1 MITALLLND
10 TRIDNHHGCTTVVET
25 IDRLCAA
32 NGIEVVARVPAHSDW
47 RQDEAALA
55 AFRQV
60 DLVLVNGEGT
70 IHHDRPAGRL
80 LLEAGA
86 HAASL
91 GKPAVLLNATWQANS
106 SEALDLLESFS
117 IVSVRE
123 SASEAELV
131 GHGFTPRRIP
141 DLALFHEP
149 QVAERREGV
158 RYCDSV
164 QGDKAMALYRRMWA
178 LGAEPLP
185 IAKLDW
191 QPMIALRWLRRWSPQ
206 KTALLNPAHL
216 ALALRATWQDYTR
229 QVADRDDL
237 TTRVAASEL
246 VVTGRF
252 HMMIFALAAQTP
264 LLALASNTH
273 KIGATMRDAGLEAW
287 RQVDDI
293 AAIDAA
299 LLEKASR
306 WHGDEA
312 ARLQAFLTDGRSAMR
327 NLFADVAKLAGQ

>member
-1 MITALLLND
+1 MIKALLLND
-10 TRIDNHHGCTTVVET
+10 TRIDNHHGCTTVIET

-47 RQDEAALA
+47 RQDQTALE

-70 IHHDRPAGRL
+70 IHHDRPAGRT

-86 HAASL
+86 HAVGLA
-91 GKPAVLLNATWQANS
+91 KPAVLLNATWQANS
-106 SEALDLLESFS
+106 AEAFDLLKSFS

-131 GHGFTPRRIP
+131 GHGFAPRRIP
-141 DLALFHEP
+141 DLALFHQP
-149 QVAERREGV
+149 QVAERREGA

-164 QGDKAMALYRRMWA
+164 QGDKALALYRRMWA
-178 LGAEPLP
+178 LGAQPLP
-185 IAKLDW
+185 IAKLDR
-191 QPMIALRWLRRWSPQ
+191 QPMTALRWLRRWSPQ

-229 QVADRDDL
+229 QVADRNDL
-237 TTRVAASEL
+237 TSRVAQSEL
-246 VVTGRF
+246 VITGRF
-252 HMMIFALAAQTP
+252 HMMIFALAASTP

-273 KIGATMRDAGLEAW
+273 KIGATMRDAGLEDW

-299 LLEKASR
+299 LLDKASR
-306 WHGDEA
+306 WHDEEEA
-312 ARLQAFLTDGRSAMR
+312 LLQAFLADGRSAMR
-327 NLFADVAKLAGQ
+327 TLFADIAKLAAE

>member
-10 TRIDNHHGCTTVVET
+10 TRIDNHHGCTTVIET

-32 NGIEVVARVPAHSDW
+32 NGVEVVARVPAHADW
-47 RQDEAALA
+47 RQDAAALE

-86 HAASL
+86 HAAGL

-106 SEALDLLESFS
+106 AEALDLLRSFS

-131 GHGFTPRRIP
+131 GHGFSPRRIP

-149 QVAERREGV
+149 QMAVRREGV

-164 QGDKAMALYRRMWA
+164 QGGKAMALYRRMWK
-178 LGAEPLP
+178 LGADPLP
-185 IAKLDW
+185 ITRLDYH
-191 QPMIALRWLRRWSPQ
+191 PMIVLRWLRRWSPR
-206 KTALLNPAHL
+206 KTALLNPVHL

-229 QVADRDDL
+229 QVAGRDDL

-246 VVTGRF
+246 IVTGRF
-252 HMMIFALAAQTP
+252 HMMIFALAASTP

-273 KIGATMRDAGLEAW
+273 KIGATMRDAGLEDW

-306 WHGDEA
+306 WHGDEE
-312 ARLQAFLTDGRSAMR
+312 ARLRAFLEEGCSAMR
-327 NLFADVAKLAGQ
+327 TLFADVAQLAGQ